1 MRSKQVVASIA
12 IVGAVATFAVLNMA
26 SAPESANFL
35 QMNEHDL
42 AYQAFLVK
50 YRKMYGTK
58 EEINYRRDVFMKNY
72 HRIMHHNMFLA
83 EEQGFYMAI
92 NEWADWT
99 PEEFNRKKGYKR
111 VPRNTVADDTLKV
124 IDEEVGRPP
133 DTKDWRD
140 EGAVTPVKDQGSCG
154 SCWAFSTTGAV
165 EGMWKIAGHDLVSL
179 SEQ

>member
-1 MRSKQVVASIA
+1 
-12 IVGAVATFAVLNMA
+12 
-26 SAPESANFL
+26 
-35 QMNEHDL
+35 
-42 AYQAFLVK
+42 
-50 YRKMYGTK
+50 
-58 EEINYRRDVFMKNY
+58 
-72 HRIMHHNMFLA
+72 
-83 EEQGFYMAI
+83 MAI

-179 SEQ
+179 SEQQLVDCDTGFNMGCNGGDMAAAMDYIKAHGIEGESDYPYTARDGTCAYD